1 MVQLSKKAQSLKPSP
16 TLAISAKAA
25 ELKAQGLEVIG
36 LGVGEP
42 DFNTPSFILEAA
54 KKAMDAGF
62 TKYTPVGGIPAL
74 KKAIVQ
80 KMQDDHGLTYDP
92 SEVVVATGAKFALYL
107 LFQILLD
114 EGDEVIIPTPY
125 WVSYPDQVELA
136 GGKPIWVEGKEAN
149 DFKITAEQL
158 EQSITAR
165 TKAFVLNS
173 PSNPTGMMYTKEELT
188 AIGEICLK
196 HNITIVSDEIYE
208 KLIYVDERHV
218 SIASLSNELKNITVV
233 INGLSKSHAMTGWR
247 IGYACGAKPI
257 IKAMTDYASQSTS
270 NPTSI
275 AQYAAL
281 EAYENKESASA
292 IESMKEQFAKRLD
305 RLHALLNEIPGI
317 TCKKPHGAFYV
328 FPNVKEAVQL
338 TGYETVDEWCEAL
351 LEKELV
357 AVVPGSGFG
366 APDNIRLSYAT
377 SLETLE
383 EAASRI
389 KRFVENHLNS

>member
-149 DFKITAEQL
+149 YFKITAEQL

-292 IESMKEQFAKRLD
+292 IESMKEQFSKRLD